1 MQRLVVLASFVL
13 AALVSM
19 GCEGLI
25 GRGPDPTPQVCE
37 QVFSARRCLAIE
49 DAATAFSDD
58 TRDDVASTLIVPSP
72 RPSDDHILQTLGGAA
87 PITVRVLMRDGTTFD
102 TQMCGGIAS
111 GPACADEPQA
121 WDTTGSLIGGGYHD
135 VPCAGEPPDGCA
147 TPVPSIDPAVAP
159 DATPIEIP
167 SHSVAIDH
175 VGTYEVSLGTGTLA
189 NGILTDAT
197 YRLADPWA
205 VDVTFGAAWPHVEI
219 RSLEPD
225 GKPFHNVY
233 EHGRRDGLERVEA
246 VLVFDVKRFDPGAT
260 VEVRDVVVR

>member
-1 MQRLVVLASFVL
+1 M
-13 AALVSM
+13 
-19 GCEGLI
+19 
-25 GRGPDPTPQVCE
+25 
-37 QVFSARRCLAIE
+37 
-49 DAATAFSDD
+49 
-58 TRDDVASTLIVPSP
+58 
-72 RPSDDHILQTLGGAA
+72 
-87 PITVRVLMRDGTTFD
+87 
-102 TQMCGGIAS
+102 
-111 GPACADEPQA
+111 
-121 WDTTGSLIGGGYHD
+121 
-135 VPCAGEPPDGCA
+135 
-147 TPVPSIDPAVAP
+147 
-159 DATPIEIP
+159 
-167 SHSVAIDH
+167 
-175 VGTYEVSLGTGTLA
+175 SLGTGTLA